1 MLKHALLGLAILGGL
16 LGAPVFAA
24 TVLYV
29 YDELGRLVAEIDPA
43 AETTTYSYD
52 GAGNLLAV
60 SRASS
65 SQFRIVSFAPT
76 RGKPGDVV
84 IIYGSGF
91 GATPAQNTVSF
102 NGTPAI
108 VAAASANTLTVTV
121 PAGVTTGPIAVT
133 SPLGSGVTA
142 QPFILAV
149 PPTITAV
156 NPSSVMRGATTS
168 ITVFGSQLATA
179 RALTFSQAGLVARV
193 LPGPLD
199 DQVSVDLTVNGTVP
213 LGAYGFSLTNDVGST
228 DSGSVVVEVTAAL
241 IGPAFTVTPPVSVHL
256 RAVVPGAPPGNAMT
270 TTNPVSVYVPAAIPG
285 APPGDS
291 ITVTNPVS
299 VLRP

>member
-1 MLKHALLGLAILGGL
+1 VLKRALLGLAVLGVL

-84 IIYGSGF
+84 ILYGSGF

-102 NGTPAI
+102 NGTPAS
-108 VAAASANTLTVTV
+108 VTAASANTLTVTV

-149 PPTITAV
+149 PPTITAA
-156 NPSSVMRGATTS
+156 NPSSVMRGATTR
-168 ITVFGSQLATA
+168 ITVSGSQLATA
-179 RALTFSQAGLVARV
+179 RALTFSQAGLVARI
-193 LPGPLD
+193 LPDATDGL
-199 DQVSVDLTVNGTVP
+199 VSVELTVSGTVP
-213 LGAYGFSLTNDVGST
+213 LGSYGFSLTNDAGT
-228 DSGSVVVEVTAAL
+228 ADSGSVVIAVTASL
-241 IGPAFTVTPPVSVHL
+241 IGPSIAVTRPLSVHVP
-256 RAVVPGAPPGNAMT
+256 AAVPGAPPGNAMT
-270 TTNPVSVYVPAAIPG
+270 TTGPVSVHVPAVTPG
-285 APPGDS
+285 APPGNS
-291 ITVTNPVS
+291 MTVTNPVS